1 MYVTIRGAD
10 QSQDKEEEFTVNNAV
25 YVAQEL
31 RPAEVLLD
39 NQADISIIHPMLL
52 RDVQK
57 AQRRIRVK
65 GVGGPQLI
73 VDEEGILEGFF
84 PVYASEHTKANVLS
98 FADVKDLY
106 DITYVRKQAFIVHM
120 ADRDLVFKRKQKL
133 YVADWGG
140 TASMVAA
147 TVWENE

>member
-1 MYVTIRGAD
+1 MYVTIRWAD

-84 PVYASEHTKANVLS
+84 PSLC
-98 FADVKDLY
+98 
-106 DITYVRKQAFIVHM
+106 
-120 ADRDLVFKRKQKL
+120 
-133 YVADWGG
+133 
-140 TASMVAA
+140 
-147 TVWENE
+147 

>member
-84 PVYASEHTKANVLS
+84 PSLC
-98 FADVKDLY
+98 
-106 DITYVRKQAFIVHM
+106 
-120 ADRDLVFKRKQKL
+120 
-133 YVADWGG
+133 
-140 TASMVAA
+140 
-147 TVWENE
+147 

>member
-31 RPAEVLLD
+31 RPAKVLLD

-84 PVYASEHTKANVLS
+84 PSLC
-98 FADVKDLY
+98 
-106 DITYVRKQAFIVHM
+106 
-120 ADRDLVFKRKQKL
+120 
-133 YVADWGG
+133 
-140 TASMVAA
+140 
-147 TVWENE
+147 